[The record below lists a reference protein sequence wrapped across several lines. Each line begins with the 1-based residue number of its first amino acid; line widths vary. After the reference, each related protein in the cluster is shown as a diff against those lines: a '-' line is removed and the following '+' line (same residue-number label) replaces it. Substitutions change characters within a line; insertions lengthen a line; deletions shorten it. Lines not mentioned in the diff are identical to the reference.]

1 MFIPATLKIYNA
13 SAGSGKTFFLVK
25 NYLFI
30 IFKSPHCDEFKR
42 ILALTF
48 TNKATEEIKERILQC
63 IKEFSNQKI
72 SKEYHFLYNSI
83 IKDLKLTKRQLSE
96 RAKKILSEIL
106 SDFSSLSISTIDKF
120 TYRIIRSFFSNKKVY
135 IEMDTHKFLWE
146 VIDNLYNRLKSSE
159 KWSHIL
165 IQFSLERLKKG
176 KNWDIR
182 KELFK
187 IASLIVEENSFFS
200 MKKIRFQSFDDWI
213 ILKKKLLK
221 RTKKF
226 EKKCKKQGEKFFEFL
241 KKTSIQKNSFYYSDF
256 PKFFQKF
263 RVKNIILN
271 PFHQR
276 MEKSIQKEVL
286 YSSKNSTINM
296 DQKILIERNKKKILS
311 LYQETKFI
319 YKKYISSYILDKL
332 FLKNFHYLSIIQEIE
347 KEFLFLKEEKKN
359 FLNAELNKILHERII
374 QDPIPLIYE
383 KMGVQYKHYFIDE
396 FQDTSFLQWY
406 NIRILIENALSENG
420 SAMIVGDPKQSIYR
434 WRGVDYNLFLHLISS
449 SSKSYHKKIIT
460 IDTNFRSY
468 EEIVKFNNSLYQS
481 VSKIFNS
488 TLYKKIYKESKQKEF
503 KKPGGYVELNFVI
516 EQKSYRNELYC
527 KIQKKIK
534 KLLKQKYKL
543 SDIAILVR
551 NNEDGNFLSEKLLE
565 DGFIV
570 NTSVSLLVK
579 NHLEIEIII
588 HFFYILLKPHCYQ
601 KRATLILLLLK
612 NKLIYTKQR
621 DHDFLVESIFL
632 PFDLF
637 LKKIVFTNKTLDLKN
652 LYNKSIYNIVEQVI
666 DGFGLLN
673 QYNTE
678 SIYSFLDFVHRSIKI
693 VGNSIVDFLEYWESK
708 KEKES
713 IIISDNTNALRIMTI
728 HKSKGLQFPVVILP
742 FTDWNAFSK
751 KKKEGI
757 WIDVCPDLYHGLDSI
772 YIEIEPYF
780 KSINDHFFINIYEE
794 YLSKI
799 RIDNLNLLYVATT
812 RPMEQLIIFSKY
824 GKDQSVSFYL
834 KNFLYEK
841 KLWNDKIFKYS
852 FGIEKKN
859 Y

>member
-1 MFIPATLKIYNA
+1 MLIPATLKIYNA

-30 IFKSPHCDEFKR
+30 LFKSSHCDEFKR

-48 TNKATEEIKERILQC
+48 TNKATEEIKKRILQC

-72 SKEYHFLYNSI
+72 SKEYHSLFNSLTE
-83 IKDLKLTKRQLSE
+83 DLKLTKRQLSE

-106 SDFSSLSISTIDKF
+106 YDFSSFSISTIDKF
-120 TYRIIRSFFSNKKVY
+120 TYRTIRSFFSNKNLDL
-135 IEMDTHKFLWE
+135 EMDTHKFLWE
-146 VIDNLYNRLKSSE
+146 VVDNLYNRLKNSE
-159 KWSHIL
+159 KESHIL
-165 IQFSLERLKKG
+165 IQFSLERLKEG

-187 IASLIVEENSFFS
+187 IASLIVEENSFFY
-200 MKKIRFQSFDDWI
+200 MKKIKIQSSKDWI
-213 ILKKKLLK
+213 ILKTKLLK

-241 KKTSIQKNSFYYSDF
+241 KKTSIQKHSFHYSDF
-256 PKFFQKF
+256 PKLFQKL
-263 RVKNIILN
+263 RVKEIILN

-276 MEKSIQKEVL
+276 IEKSIQKEVL
-286 YSSKNSTINM
+286 YSSKNTKTDM
-296 DQKILIERNKKKILS
+296 DQKILIKRNKKKILS
-311 LYQETKFI
+311 LYKETKFI

-332 FLKNFHYLSIIQEIE
+332 FLKNFHFLSIIQEIE
-347 KEFLFLKEEKKN
+347 KEFISLKKEKKII
-359 FLNAELNKILHERII
+359 LNAELNKILHERII
-374 QDPIPLIYE
+374 QGPLPLIYE

-406 NIRILIENALSENG
+406 NIRILVENALSENG

-434 WRGVDYNLFLHLISS
+434 WRGGDANLFLHLISS

-460 IDTNFRSY
+460 IETNFRSY

-488 TLYKKIYKESKQKEF
+488 TIYKKIYKESKQKEF
-503 KKPGGYVELNFVI
+503 KTPGGYVELNFVM
-516 EQKSYRNELYC
+516 EQKNYRQSIYC
-527 KIQKKIK
+527 KIKEKIK
-534 KLLKQKYKL
+534 KLLKQEYKL

-551 NNEDGNFLSEKLLE
+551 SNEDGTFLSEKLVE

-570 NTSVSLLVK
+570 NTSVSLLIK

-588 HFFYILLKPHCYQ
+588 HFFYLLLKPHCYQ
-601 KRATLILLLLK
+601 KRATLILLLLQ
-612 NKLIYTKQR
+612 NKFIHTKKK
-621 DHDFLVESIFL
+621 DHDFIVETIFL

-637 LKKIVFTNKTLDLKN
+637 FKKIFLKKNSFFLKN

-666 DGFGLLN
+666 SGFGLLN

-678 SIYSFLDFVHRSIKI
+678 SIYSFLDFVHRSMKI
-693 VGNSIVDFLEYWESK
+693 VGNSIVDFLEYWEAK

-713 IIISDNTNALRIMTI
+713 IIISDNIDAIRIMTI

-751 KKKEGI
+751 KKEGI
-757 WIDVCPDLYHGLDSI
+757 WIDVCPRLYHGLDTI
-772 YIEIEPYF
+772 YLEIEPYF
-780 KSINDHFFINIYEE
+780 KHINDHLFINFYEE
-794 YLSKI
+794 FLSKI

-812 RPMEQLIIFSKY
+812 RPMEQLIIFSRY
-824 GKDQSVSFYL
+824 GKAQSISFYL
-834 KNFLYEK
+834 KNFLHEK
-841 KLWNDKIFKYS
+841 KLWNDKIFQYS

-859 Y
+859 S